1 MDSKRALT
9 RCSLKTL
16 CWLSTKTKASSSL
29 WQHFYCLWKWKKWGA
44 SFNISSFID
53 IPDLSIWIL
62 LEKVKNSGEL
72 KSSSSREFIILYFD
86 IFLAKVGAE
95 NKTPF
100 SFLHIPWQPQLA
112 RERVDWNEQNKTNS
126 WKMILGFLP
135 FHKKNAHCLKSNS
148 TLYFILISELINM
161 KCQNYGLRA
170 KTVN

>member
-1 MDSKRALT
+1 MQFKNTLLT
-9 RCSLKTL
+9 FNKNKGFFQLVATL
-16 CWLSTKTKASSSL
+16 LLFMKM
-29 WQHFYCLWKWKKWGA
+29 KKWGA

-126 WKMILGFLP
+126 WKMILGFL
-135 FHKKNAHCLKSNS
+135 HKKNAHCLQTDS
-148 TLYFILISELINM
+148 TLYFIFLQPADILYETALQICTLI
-161 KCQNYGLRA
+161 
-170 KTVN
+170 